1 MRYKVTFKATRDN
14 NQIARDVFN
23 NYISAVRDGLELAD
37 DYLGIYP
44 EYENDFIEFELK
56 ITDNLLEL
64 SKDKHFRF
72 FNKLQSV
79 LFEYKELITCEIITD

>member
-1 MRYKVTFKATRDN
+1 MRYKITFKATRDN
-14 NQIARDVFN
+14 NQIARDVFS
-23 NYISAVRDGLELAD
+23 NYILAVRDGLELAD

-64 SKDKHFRF
+64 SKDKHFKFINR
-72 FNKLQSV
+72 LQSV
-79 LFEYKELITCEIITD
+79 LFEYKELLECEKID